1 MARDLANGQGN
12 FGGTMRRAIAVGL
25 WAVVALGGCEGD
37 PNDPQ
42 TWIKKLDEGALRE
55 KAVDELT
62 RIYTDTLNS
71 KNGNA
76 DDPAV
81 RQMRDTIVPP
91 MVSAYKNY
99 RDDLGA
105 RDKILD

>member
-1 MARDLANGQGN
+1 
-12 FGGTMRRAIAVGL
+12 MRRAIAVGL

-76 DDPAV
+76 GSGGSPSPCV
-81 RQMRDTIVPP
+81 LDTNSSVCSFFSSR
-91 MVSAYKNY
+91 V
-99 RDDLGA
+99 L
-105 RDKILD
+105 